1 MYLWTRHII
10 YSVVHDLSEIQ
21 TDSQVLCQSFIY
33 RQSLD
38 KDAQLRIRLIR
49 VKRSFQE
56 TAKDRYRCKPSYHY
70 SF

>member
-38 KDAQLRIRLIR
+38 KDAQLRIDHMLLDVITRKMFITQL
-49 VKRSFQE
+49 
-56 TAKDRYRCKPSYHY
+56 
-70 SF
+70 